1 MRIVTKV
8 SLALGALVG
17 VSLLFDYAALQVAVQ
32 PSFRSIEEKAAR
44 EDHARVIEAI
54 ARLQDRLRGNATDYG
69 RWDDTYEFIRGT
81 RPDFLAT
88 NVTEQSIRGLDVNHM
103 AIVSNDGAV
112 LADIGFDFSDGAVP
126 LRLFEGDRLSKAD
139 PIFAALSDR
148 KAFSGLLRTSTGLVA
163 IGVTPILRSDTTGV
177 PTAVLVVGRRV
188 LAQELRATARVD
200 LRLEPPK
207 PGLGPHEIV
216 QRQEGRLGVTSP
228 LVGLHGSPVATL
240 ATSREAMIS
249 ATGDHAIL
257 LALGMICA
265 AGLVFGP
272 IFALFLHRT
281 VVGRILELRRH
292 IGSVAST
299 GRLAP
304 MKEDKRG
311 DEVSEVGAAFNH
323 MAAQLDDLRAK
334 LRDRDYKSGAADYAA
349 GVLHN
354 VRNAITPVATI
365 SSELAATAGAPWRSN
380 LAKAI
385 AELKDGSLDAK
396 RAEKLRRFVALTTER
411 LVEEEEARARDVAAL
426 ADMVRQVASS
436 LASYAE
442 ESETER
448 VLEPV
453 DLGRVFAHA
462 RQTIA
467 CRPCSQPAITFG
479 LPTPSEQVIG
489 RGPVLNE
496 VFANLF
502 LNASEA
508 IAVTGRAA
516 GLIRVT
522 AASKVLEGCPVLA
535 IEIADDGIGFDA
547 ETGGRLFERGFSSK
561 PGAARG
567 VGLHWCANA
576 VTAMGGTIRA
586 ESPGVGRGAVFH
598 LTLRLAAAETAAAA

>member
-32 PSFRSIEEKAAR
+32 PSFRAIEERAAR

-54 ARLQDRLRGNATDYG
+54 ARLQDRLRGNATDNG

-103 AIVSNDGAV
+103 ALVSGDGSV
-112 LADIGFDFSDGAVP
+112 LADIGFDFTGGGAVP
-126 LRLFEGDRLSKAD
+126 LRLFERDRLSKAD
-139 PIFAALSDR
+139 PIFAALSGR
-148 KAFSGLLRTSTGLVA
+148 KALSGLLGTSTGLVA

-177 PTAVLVVGRRV
+177 PNAVLIVGRRV
-188 LAQELRATARVD
+188 LAEELRATTRVD
-200 LRLEPPK
+200 LRLEPPR
-207 PGLGPHEIV
+207 PGLGPHELV

-228 LVGLHGSPVATL
+228 LVGLHGSPIATL
-240 ATSREAMIS
+240 ATSQEATIS

-265 AGLVFGP
+265 AGLVLGP
-272 IFALFLHRT
+272 IFALFLHRA
-281 VVGRILELRRH
+281 VLGRILDLRRH

-304 MKEDKRG
+304 MKQDTRA
-311 DEVSEVGAAFNH
+311 DEVSEVGAAFND
-323 MAAQLDDLRAK
+323 MAAQLDELRAR

-365 SSELAATAGAPWRSN
+365 SSELAAAAGAPWRSS
-380 LAKAI
+380 LVKAI
-385 AELKDGSLDAK
+385 GELKEESLDAT
-396 RAEKLRRFVALTTER
+396 RAEKLRCFVALTAER
-411 LVEEEEARARDVAAL
+411 LVEEEKARARDVTAL
-426 ADMVRQVASS
+426 AEMVRQVASS

-453 DLGRVFAHA
+453 DLGRAFAHA
-462 RQTIA
+462 RQTVA
-467 CRPCSQPAITFG
+467 SRPG
-479 LPTPSEQVIG
+479 PS
-489 RGPVLNE
+489 RRSRS
-496 VFANLF
+496 
-502 LNASEA
+502 ASRS
-508 IAVTGRAA
+508 RASMSSGA
-516 GLIRVT
+516 GLCSTRSSPI
-522 AASKVLEGCPVLA
+522 
-535 IEIADDGIGFDA
+535 
-547 ETGGRLFERGFSSK
+547 FS
-561 PGAARG
+561 
-567 VGLHWCANA
+567 
-576 VTAMGGTIRA
+576 
-586 ESPGVGRGAVFH
+586 
-598 LTLRLAAAETAAAA
+598 